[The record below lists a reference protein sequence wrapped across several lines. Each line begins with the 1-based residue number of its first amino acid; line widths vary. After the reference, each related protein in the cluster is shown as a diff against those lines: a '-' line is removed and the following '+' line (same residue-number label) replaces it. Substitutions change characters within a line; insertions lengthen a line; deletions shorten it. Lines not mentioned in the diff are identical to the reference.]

1 MKLNYGYYIEKV
13 KYKIN
18 FAEITIQIVDN
29 RKMILDKLDWFIIT
43 IYLSLLL
50 ILSFYLSKFQKT
62 KKDYF
67 ISNRNENTF
76 FLAVSVIATQ
86 CSTSSILGAPAF
98 VAFAAGGGLIWLQYE
113 LALPLSMII
122 IMIFLFP
129 IFYKLKLISVYEYLE
144 KRFDLKTRLL
154 LSGLFQ
160 LVRVFATAVTV
171 YGISIIIELVSGLSF
186 FWSVLILGLVTII
199 YDFLGGIKAIVY
211 SDVLQMTILTTV
223 LIGISF
229 YLINIFGGLE
239 NMINYIPAER
249 LATLN
254 FSQHGFG
261 DGADFAFWPML
272 IGGTFLYISYYGCDQ
287 SQVQRE
293 FCAKNQN
300 EGQKVFFYNGL
311 LRFPLVALYC
321 FIGVG
326 LAAYSQI
333 NSDFIKSIPLHN
345 DSPNYNLALPIFL
358 IQNLPVGIVGLT
370 LVALFSA
377 AMSSIDSVINSLSA
391 TTMEDFLRRFNKQKW
406 SLKKE
411 LLISRIVTL
420 FWGVILIFLTF
431 HVDDISNNVLVA
443 INKVSSL
450 INGPVLGVFIVGLI
464 NNKANGTNICI
475 SFFLGIISNI
485 ICWIFFKEI
494 SWLWWNVSG
503 FMVCFISSNILSLFI
518 ITKKNKKIFNWSF
531 LSLKNMGLNIVWVTR
546 YASLFLYF
554 VIMFSLLYKINN

>member
-1 MKLNYGYYIEKV
+1 
-13 KYKIN
+13 
-18 FAEITIQIVDN
+18 
-29 RKMILDKLDWFIIT
+29 MILDKLDWFIIV

-50 ILSFYLSKFQKT
+50 SLSFYLSKFQKT
-62 KKDYF
+62 KRDYF
-67 ISNRNENTF
+67 ISNRNENSF

-98 VAFAAGGGLIWLQYE
+98 VAFSAGGGLVWLQYE

-160 LVRVFATAVTV
+160 LVRAFATAVTV
-171 YGISIIIELVSGLSF
+171 YGISIIVELVSGLNF
-186 FWSVLILGLVTII
+186 FWSVLILGLITVI

-211 SDVLQMTILTTV
+211 SDVLQMTILTIV
-223 LIGISF
+223 LMFIFF
-229 YLINIFGGLE
+229 YFINTFGSLDS
-239 NMINYIPAER
+239 MINYIPTER

-293 FCAKNQN
+293 FCARSQN
-300 EGQKVFFYNGL
+300 DGQKVFFYNGL
-311 LRFPLVALYC
+311 LRFPLVFLYC

-326 LAAYSQI
+326 LAAYAQV
-333 NSDFIKSIPLHN
+333 NTEFIKDIPLVN
-345 DSPNYNLALPIFL
+345 NQPNYNLVLPIFL

-391 TTMEDFLRRFNKQKW
+391 TTMEDFLKRFNKQKW

-411 LLISRIVTL
+411 LLLSRIITL
-420 FWGVILIFLTF
+420 FWGIILIFLTF
-431 HVDDISNNVLVA
+431 HVEDISTNVLVA

-475 SFFLGIISNI
+475 SFSLGIAVNI
-485 ICWIFFKEI
+485 VCWIFFKEI
-494 SWLWWNVSG
+494 SWLWWNVIG
-503 FMVCFISSNILSLFI
+503 FLVCFVFSTIFNIFLP
-518 ITKKNKKIFNWSF
+518 TKKNTKKFNWSF
-531 LSLKNMGLNIVWVTR
+531 LYLKSIGLNKTWIIR
-546 YASLFLYF
+546 YVSLFFYF
-554 VIMFSLLYKINN
+554 ILIFSLLYKINN

>member
-18 FAEITIQIVDN
+18 FAEISIQIVDN

-160 LVRVFATAVTV
+160 SVRVFATAVTV

-199 YDFLGGIKAIVY
+199 YDFLGGIKAVIY
-211 SDVLQMTILTTV
+211 SDVLQMTILTSV

-229 YLINIFGGLE
+229 YLINTFGGLE

-311 LRFPLVALYC
+311 LRFPFVVLYC

-333 NSDFIKSIPLHN
+333 NTDFIKSIPLHN
-345 DSPNYNLALPIFL
+345 DSPNYNLVLPIFL

-450 INGPVLGVFIVGLI
+450 INGPVLGVFIVGLT
-464 NNKANGTNICI
+464 NNKANGTNVCI
-475 SFFLGIISNI
+475 SFSLGILSNI
-485 ICWIFFKEI
+485 ILWIFFKEI
-494 SWLWWNVSG
+494 SWLWWNVTG
-503 FMVCFISSNILSLFI
+503 FMFCFISSSILSLFI
-518 ITKKNKKIFNWSF
+518 FAKKNNKIFNWSF
-531 LSLKNMGLNIVWVTR
+531 LSLKNMGLNTIWVMR
-546 YASLFLYF
+546 YGSLFLYF
-554 VIMFSLLYKINN
+554 VVMFFLLYKINN

>member
-1 MKLNYGYYIEKV
+1 
-13 KYKIN
+13 
-18 FAEITIQIVDN
+18 
-29 RKMILDKLDWFIIT
+29 MILDKLDWFIIT

-239 NMINYIPAER
+239 NMINHIPAER

-311 LRFPLVALYC
+311 LRFPLVVLYC

-411 LLISRIVTL
+411 LLISRIITL

-475 SFFLGIISNI
+475 SFFLGILSNI

-503 FMVCFISSNILSLFI
+503 FMVCLVFSNILSLFI
-518 ITKKNKKIFNWSF
+518 IPKKNKKIFNWSF
-531 LSLKNMGLNIVWVTR
+531 LSLKNMGLNTIWIIR
-546 YASLFLYF
+546 YGSLFLYF
-554 VIMFSLLYKINN
+554 VVMFSLLYKINN

>member
-411 LLISRIVTL
+411 LLISRIITL

>member
-18 FAEITIQIVDN
+18 FAEISIQIVDN

-311 LRFPLVALYC
+311 LRFPLVVLYC

-333 NSDFIKSIPLHN
+333 NTDFIKSIPLHN

-503 FMVCFISSNILSLFI
+503 FIVCFVSSNILSLFI

-531 LSLKNMGLNIVWVTR
+531 LSLKNMGLNIVWVMR

-554 VIMFSLLYKINN
+554 IIMFSLLYKINN